1 MANKIITFLCTLI
14 LILSLTFNA
23 LALDFPVAG
32 DTFSFNSFFNLTQ
45 QINSNGF
52 NYFILFYAKND
63 GVYVF
68 VRSEKS
74 FQYDSVSLFPDTSVK
89 TQYCRYYDRSYDGG
103 LNWYGWSTF
112 DKSSFKG
119 QIKMIWSSHNLSYNG
134 VNTYSTSDNITDQ
147 FTVGTVSLTSL
158 VANYTEGGSS
168 SSGGSGGSSSGNV
181 TVDMTKTNSILT
193 SIKTALEDFKSTVS
207 TLLNNIK
214 NSVDTDFENVKT
226 YFAGLFTRLNNFNDS
241 INAKLDEILAEIRQD
256 VDYNLNPNS
265 EQLEGSFGE
274 SLQTELKNKY
284 PFSDDIYN
292 SVSSINGDYGGISIS
307 HTVTIGSFKVP
318 ININGEWY
326 EPYRVKIKSLLSVL
340 FQILTALAIIR
351 LLYGV
356 FNICFSKVAGYMP
369 DSSLEAGKSN
379 INYNVG
385 SNVSNPAIENNFNLL
400 N

>member
-1 MANKIITFLCTLI
+1 MAKKIITFLCTLT
-14 LILSLTFNA
+14 LVFSLTFSA
-23 LALDFPVAG
+23 FALDFPVAG

-68 VRSEKS
+68 VRSEKP
-74 FQYDSVSLFPDTSVK
+74 FQFDSVSLIPDMSVK
-89 TQYCRYYDRSYDGG
+89 TQYCQYG
-103 LNWYGWSTF
+103 LRGELAWLGWGTF
-112 DKSSFKG
+112 NKSSFSG

-214 NSVDTDFENVKT
+214 NSVDIGFENVKT
-226 YFAGLFTRLNNFNDS
+226 YFAGLFTRLNNFNES
-241 INAKLDEILAEIRQD
+241 INAKLDEILSEIRQD
-256 VDYNLNPNS
+256 VDYNFNPNS

-274 SLQTELKNKY
+274 SLQTELNNKY
-284 PFSDDIYN
+284 TFINDFK
-292 SVSSINGDYGGISIS
+292 SSLNNLNGDYGGIDIS
-307 HTVTIGSFKVP
+307 KTVNLGIFKIP
-318 ININGEWY
+318 IKINFEWY
-326 EPYRVKIKSLLSVL
+326 EPYRVKIKNIMAIFVYCLGGLACLRV
-340 FQILTALAIIR
+340 IL
-351 LLYGV
+351 GV
-356 FNICFSKVAGYMP
+356 FDIYLGRITSAFMP

-385 SNVSNPAIENNFNLL
+385 SNASNPVIENNFNLL